1 MYQPKKLS
9 GSGRY
14 EVHMHE
20 ANWVNINNPKVP
32 VTRMMMMIGLQGV
45 QQLFIRATEAA
56 DTTVAMVHGISLDI
70 ARPSSVGAPRQALGV
85 EMCQCPREYEGSS
98 CQDPG

>member
-1 MYQPKKLS
+1 MFLGDKVLTYNGYLRFGIQSNGNQMFPERVLRSYPLVFMQGNHNIKLMYQPKKLS

-14 EVHMHE
+14 EVHMNK

-45 QQLFIRATEAA
+45 QQFFI
-56 DTTVAMVHGISLDI
+56 
-70 ARPSSVGAPRQALGV
+70 
-85 EMCQCPREYEGSS
+85 
-98 CQDPG
+98 